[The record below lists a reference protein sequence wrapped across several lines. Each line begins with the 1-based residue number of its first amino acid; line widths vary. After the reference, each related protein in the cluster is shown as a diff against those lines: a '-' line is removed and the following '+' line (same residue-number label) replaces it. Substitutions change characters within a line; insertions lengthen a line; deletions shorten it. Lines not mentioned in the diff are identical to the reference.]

1 MKTVSQYREDIARL
15 YKKVG
20 DIDAKCV
27 VENRDPSESER
38 SLKKELMD
46 GIDEL
51 HDIVLTQER
60 QERMQKALD
69 APTGPPLTQ
78 PGPSKIT
85 QEERNKDRFGTF
97 GEQLAAVMRA
107 GMPGGHVDPRLRN
120 VRAASGLSESVPSD
134 GGFLVQQDFSGELL
148 QQVFETGVLASRC
161 RRVQISGNSNSI
173 KINGIDETSRVT
185 NRSGGILGYWEE
197 EAAQKTASAPKF
209 RKIELNLKKLI
220 GLCYATDELLEDAA
234 ALEGVIRTGFAS
246 EFGFLLD
253 DAIIN
258 GTGAGQPLGILNAG
272 CLVSVT
278 KETGQKAATIMA
290 ENIIKMDS
298 RLFPSSNTNAVW
310 LINQNTKPQLYTM
323 SLSVGTGGI
332 PIYMPAGGLSGQPY
346 STLLGKPVLPI
357 EQAATLGTVG
367 DIMLV
372 DLAGGYILAEKG
384 GIKSDMSIH
393 LRFNYDESVFRFVM
407 RVDGQPIRAAALTP
421 YKGGAGSTQSHFVAL
436 ETRS

>member
-161 RRVQISGNSNSI
+161 RRVQISGNSNPI

-253 DAIIN
+253 DAIVN
-258 GTGAGQPLGILNAG
+258 GVGAGQPLGILNAG